1 MNINLTISK
10 DAKLNGKRAAEL
22 IANLINEAIKEKGNA
37 RIVVSTGSSQFE
49 MFEALIKL
57 NVDWSKVEMF
67 HLDEYVNLQETH
79 IASFRKYL
87 KERFLS
93 KVNLKAAYF
102 VSGEGNIEENIS
114 ILTSELR
121 KDVIDVGIIG
131 IGENGHIAF
140 NDPPADFETNEAY
153 KVVTLDQKCRAQQV
167 GEGWFKTIDDVPSQ
181 AISMTPKEIMKARHI
196 VTVAPHSVKADAI
209 YKTITTPITPMVPAT
224 LLKTHPDWHLF
235 IDDASA
241 AKLFGKQ

>member
-10 DAKLNGKRAAEL
+10 DVKLNGKRAAEL
-22 IANLINEAIKEKGNA
+22 IANLINEAIKERGKA

-49 MFEALIKL
+49 MFETLIKL
-57 NVDWSKVEMF
+57 DVDWSKVEMF
-67 HLDEYVNLQETH
+67 HLDEYVNLPESH

-87 KERFLS
+87 KERFVS

-114 ILTSELR
+114 YLTKELR
-121 KDVIDVGIIG
+121 KDIIDVGIIG

-140 NDPPADFETNEAY
+140 NDPPADFETDEAY

-167 GEGWFKTIDDVPSQ
+167 GEGWFKSIEDVPTQ

-209 YKTITTPITPMVPAT
+209 YKTITTPISPMVPAT

-241 AKLFGKQ
+241 SKLFGMV

>member
-22 IANLINEAIKEKGNA
+22 IANLINEAIKERGKA

-57 NVDWSKVEMF
+57 DVDWSKVEMF
-67 HLDEYVNLQETH
+67 HLDEYVNLPESH

-87 KERFLS
+87 KERFVS

-114 ILTSELR
+114 YLTKELI
-121 KDVIDVGIIG
+121 KDIIDVGIIG

-140 NDPPADFETNEAY
+140 NDPPADFETDEAY

-167 GEGWFKTIDDVPSQ
+167 GEGWFKSIENVPTQ
-181 AISMTPKEIMKARHI
+181 AISMTPKEIMKAKHI

-209 YKTITTPITPMVPAT
+209 YKTITTPISPMVPAT

-241 AKLFGKQ
+241 SKLFGMV

>member
-22 IANLINEAIKEKGNA
+22 IANLINEAIKERGKA

-49 MFEALIKL
+49 MFETLIKL
-57 NVDWSKVEMF
+57 DVDWSKVEMF
-67 HLDEYVNLQETH
+67 HLDEYVNLPESH

-87 KERFLS
+87 KERFVS

-114 ILTSELR
+114 YLTKELR
-121 KDVIDVGIIG
+121 KDIIDVGIIG

-140 NDPPADFETNEAY
+140 NDPPADFETDEAY

-167 GEGWFKTIDDVPSQ
+167 GEGWFKSIENVPTQ
-181 AISMTPKEIMKARHI
+181 AISMTPKEIMKAKHI

-209 YKTITTPITPMVPAT
+209 YKTITTPISPMVPAT

-241 AKLFGKQ
+241 SKLFGMV

>member
-1 MNINLTISK
+1 MNINLTVSENS
-10 DAKLNGKRAAEL
+10 KLNGERAANL

-87 KERFLS
+87 KERFVS

-121 KDVIDVGIIG
+121 KDIIDVGIIG

-241 AKLFGKQ
+241 AKLFGRQ

>member
-22 IANLINEAIKEKGNA
+22 IANLINEATKERGKA

-87 KERFLS
+87 KERFVS

-181 AISMTPKEIMKARHI
+181 AISMTPKEIMKAKHI

-241 AKLFGKQ
+241 AKLFGRQ

>member
-22 IANLINEAIKEKGNA
+22 IANLINEAIKERGKA

-49 MFEALIKL
+49 MFETLIKL
-57 NVDWSKVEMF
+57 DVDWSKVEMF
-67 HLDEYVNLQETH
+67 HLDEYVNLPESH

-87 KERFLS
+87 KERFVS

-114 ILTSELR
+114 YLTKELR
-121 KDVIDVGIIG
+121 KDIIDIGIIG

-140 NDPPADFETNEAY
+140 NDPPADFETDEAY

-167 GEGWFKTIDDVPSQ
+167 GEGWFKSIEDVPTQ
-181 AISMTPKEIMKARHI
+181 AISMTPKEIMKAKHI

-209 YKTITTPITPMVPAT
+209 YKTITTPISPMVPAT

-241 AKLFGKQ
+241 SKLFGMV

>member
-87 KERFLS
+87 KERFVS

>member
-22 IANLINEAIKEKGNA
+22 IANLINEAIKERGKA

-49 MFEALIKL
+49 MFETLIKL
-57 NVDWSKVEMF
+57 DVDWSKVEMF
-67 HLDEYVNLQETH
+67 HLDEYVNLPESH

-87 KERFLS
+87 KERFVS

-114 ILTSELR
+114 YLTKELR
-121 KDVIDVGIIG
+121 KDIIDVGIIG
-131 IGENGHIAF
+131 IGENGHIGF
-140 NDPPADFETNEAY
+140 NDPPADFETDEAY

-167 GEGWFKTIDDVPSQ
+167 GEGWFKSIEDVPTQ
-181 AISMTPKEIMKARHI
+181 AISMTPKEIMKAKHI

-209 YKTITTPITPMVPAT
+209 YKTITTPISPMVPAT

-241 AKLFGKQ
+241 SKLFGMV

>member
-22 IANLINEAIKEKGNA
+22 IANLINEAIKERGKA

-49 MFEALIKL
+49 MFETLIKL
-57 NVDWSKVEMF
+57 DVDWSKVEMF

-87 KERFLS
+87 KERFVS

-114 ILTSELR
+114 YLTKELR
-121 KDVIDVGIIG
+121 KDIIDVGIIG

-140 NDPPADFETNEAY
+140 NDPPADFETDEAY

-167 GEGWFKTIDDVPSQ
+167 GEGWFKSIEDVPTQ
-181 AISMTPKEIMKARHI
+181 AISMTPKEIMQAKHI

-209 YKTITTPITPMVPAT
+209 YKTITTPISPMVPAT

-241 AKLFGKQ
+241 SKLFSMV

>member
-22 IANLINEAIKEKGNA
+22 IANLINEAIKERGKA

-49 MFEALIKL
+49 MFETLIKL
-57 NVDWSKVEMF
+57 DVDWSKVEMF
-67 HLDEYVNLQETH
+67 HLDEYVNLPESH

-87 KERFLS
+87 KERFVS

-114 ILTSELR
+114 YLTKELR
-121 KDVIDVGIIG
+121 KDIIDVGIIG

-140 NDPPADFETNEAY
+140 NDPPADFETDEAY

-167 GEGWFKTIDDVPSQ
+167 GEGWFKSIEDVPTQ
-181 AISMTPKEIMKARHI
+181 AISMTPKEIMKSKHI

-209 YKTITTPITPMVPAT
+209 YKTITTPISPMVPAT

-241 AKLFGKQ
+241 SKLFSMV

>member
-10 DAKLNGKRAAEL
+10 DAKLNGQRAAEL
-22 IANLINEAIKEKGNA
+22 IAALINEAIKEKGNA

-49 MFEALIKL
+49 MFEAILKL

-67 HLDEYVNLQETH
+67 HLDEYVNLPESH

-87 KERFLS
+87 KERFVS

-102 VSGEGNIEENIS
+102 VSGEGNIEENIKN
-114 ILTSELR
+114 LTKELR
-121 KDVIDVGIIG
+121 KDIIDIGIIG

-140 NDPPADFETNEAY
+140 NDPPADFETDEAY

-167 GEGWFKTIDDVPSQ
+167 GEGWFKSIEDVPSQ
-181 AISMTPKEIMKARHI
+181 AISMTPKEIMKAKHI

-235 IDDASA
+235 IDDDSA
-241 AKLFGKQ
+241 AKLMGIV

>member
-87 KERFLS
+87 KERFVS

-241 AKLFGKQ
+241 AKLFGMV

>member
-22 IANLINEAIKEKGNA
+22 IANLINEAIKERGKA

-49 MFEALIKL
+49 MFETLIKL
-57 NVDWSKVEMF
+57 DVDWSKVEMF
-67 HLDEYVNLQETH
+67 HLDEYVNLPESH

-87 KERFLS
+87 KERFVS

-114 ILTSELR
+114 YLTEELR
-121 KDVIDVGIIG
+121 KDIIDVGIIG

-140 NDPPADFETNEAY
+140 NDPPADFETDEAY

-167 GEGWFKTIDDVPSQ
+167 GEGWFKSIEDVPTQ
-181 AISMTPKEIMKARHI
+181 AISMTPKEIMKAKHI

-209 YKTITTPITPMVPAT
+209 YKTITTPISPMVPAT

-241 AKLFGKQ
+241 SKLFGMV

>member
-1 MNINLTISK
+1 MNINLTVSENS
-10 DAKLNGKRAAEL
+10 KLNGERAANL

-87 KERFLS
+87 KERFVS

-114 ILTSELR
+114 ILTRELR

-181 AISMTPKEIMKARHI
+181 AISMTPKEIMKAKHI

-241 AKLFGKQ
+241 TKLFGRQ

>member
-22 IANLINEAIKEKGNA
+22 IANLINEAIKERGKA

-57 NVDWSKVEMF
+57 DVDWSKVEMF
-67 HLDEYVNLQETH
+67 HLDEYVNLPESH

-87 KERFLS
+87 KERFVS

-114 ILTSELR
+114 YLTKELR
-121 KDVIDVGIIG
+121 KDIIDVGIIG

-140 NDPPADFETNEAY
+140 NDPPADFETDEAY

-167 GEGWFKTIDDVPSQ
+167 GEGWFKSIEDVPTQ
-181 AISMTPKEIMKARHI
+181 AISMTPKEIMKAKHI

-209 YKTITTPITPMVPAT
+209 YKTITTPISPMVPAT

-235 IDDASA
+235 IDDSSAS
-241 AKLFGKQ
+241 KLFGMV

>member
-22 IANLINEAIKEKGNA
+22 IANLINEAIKERGKA

-57 NVDWSKVEMF
+57 DVDWSKVEMF
-67 HLDEYVNLQETH
+67 HLDEYVNLPESH

-87 KERFLS
+87 KERFVS

-114 ILTSELR
+114 YLTKELR
-121 KDVIDVGIIG
+121 KDIIDVGIIG

-140 NDPPADFETNEAY
+140 NDPPADFETDEAY

-167 GEGWFKTIDDVPSQ
+167 GEGWFKSIEEVPSQ
-181 AISMTPKEIMKARHI
+181 AISMTPKEIMKAKHI

-209 YKTITTPITPMVPAT
+209 YKTITTPISPMVPAT

-241 AKLFGKQ
+241 SKLFGMV

>member
-22 IANLINEAIKEKGNA
+22 IANLINEAIKERGKA

-67 HLDEYVNLQETH
+67 HLDEYVNLPESH

-87 KERFLS
+87 KERFVS

-114 ILTSELR
+114 YLTKELR
-121 KDVIDVGIIG
+121 KDIIDVGIIG

-140 NDPPADFETNEAY
+140 NDPPADFETDEAY

-167 GEGWFKTIDDVPSQ
+167 GEGWFKSIEDVPNQ

-209 YKTITTPITPMVPAT
+209 YKTITTPISPMVPAT

-241 AKLFGKQ
+241 SKLFGMV

>member
-22 IANLINEAIKEKGNA
+22 IANLINEAIKERGKA
-37 RIVVSTGSSQFE
+37 RIIVSTGSSQFE
-49 MFEALIKL
+49 MFETLIKL
-57 NVDWSKVEMF
+57 DVDWSKVEMF
-67 HLDEYVNLQETH
+67 HLDEYVNLPESH

-87 KERFLS
+87 KERFVS

-114 ILTSELR
+114 YLTKELR
-121 KDVIDVGIIG
+121 KDIIDVGIIG

-140 NDPPADFETNEAY
+140 NDPPADFETDEAY

-167 GEGWFKTIDDVPSQ
+167 GEGWFKSIEDVPTQ
-181 AISMTPKEIMKARHI
+181 AISMTPKEIMKAKHI

-209 YKTITTPITPMVPAT
+209 YKTITTPISPMVPAT

-241 AKLFGKQ
+241 SKLFSMV